1 MKKREDIIITSAD
14 KGGALVVNDVK
25 NYMNEANPQLS
36 NGDHYRK
43 LDHNP
48 TTEHAAL
55 VENAIDALKLNGS
68 LDERMAEQLK
78 PRNPRTP
85 RMYFLPK
92 IHKPGNPDAR

>member
-1 MKKREDIIITSAD
+1 
-14 KGGALVVNDVK
+14 
-25 NYMNEANPQLS
+25 MNEANRQLS
-36 NGDHYRK
+36 NGDHYKK

-55 VENAIDALKLNGS
+55 VENTIDALKLNGS

-85 RMYFLPK
+85 RMYLLPK
-92 IHKPGNPDAR
+92 IHKPGIRDAR